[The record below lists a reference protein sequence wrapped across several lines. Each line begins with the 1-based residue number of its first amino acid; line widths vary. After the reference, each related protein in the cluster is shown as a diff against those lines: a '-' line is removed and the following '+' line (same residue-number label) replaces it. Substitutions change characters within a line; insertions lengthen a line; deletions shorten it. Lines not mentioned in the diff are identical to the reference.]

1 MAMLSNKTKSKI
13 FFWSVVSCIMLAA
26 ALAVVLRLYLS
37 GSGSAQPGRAVRIGR
52 MPIKTDNV
60 RLDNKSKKLYTE
72 SGGTRV
78 YYTINPK
85 LQSLAEE
92 LLIKYDPVV
101 GVIVGLE
108 PKSGAARVIA
118 VYSRK
123 RSDYF
128 KSHPYES
135 LLDPIARS
143 STYPMA
149 SIAKIV
155 TSSAA
160 IRAGLYEPESV
171 FDCNG
176 RAVTS
181 GGSVVDAV
189 GEMHGRITMSEAF
202 AKSCNSTFA
211 KIALK
216 VGREKLL
223 DEFERFQF
231 NNGIDFDLPLLES
244 TAAFED
250 NDYSLARSGAGYEGA
265 RMSPIHAALIAATIN
280 AGGVMPR
287 PFVIDEIEKNGRTV
301 YHGHPTV
308 VSQPITKK
316 QAELISSMFYGTV
329 HEQGGTA
336 FKGFYKG
343 GSYQAGNI
351 KVVGKTGS
359 LNGND
364 DNESYTWFVGYVE
377 SGDPGIAFATMILN
391 DGKWTIK
398 AASFTGQFFKT
409 IAYTNR

>member
-1 MAMLSNKTKSKI
+1 M
-13 FFWSVVSCIMLAA
+13 FFWSVVTCILLAT
-26 ALAVVLRLYLS
+26 ALAVVLRLYLGNS
-37 GSGSAQPGRAVRIGR
+37 GGAHPRRAVTIGR
-52 MPIKTDNV
+52 MPVKTDNV
-60 RLDNKSKKLYTE
+60 RHDKTAGKLYTE
-72 SGGTRV
+72 SGNTRV
-78 YYTINPK
+78 YYTIEPE
-85 LQSLAEE
+85 LQSLAEG
-92 LLIKYDPVV
+92 LLVKYDPVV
-101 GVIVGLE
+101 GVIVGLDPE
-108 PKSGAARVIA
+108 SGAARVIA

-123 RSDYF
+123 RSEYI

-155 TSSAA
+155 TSAAA
-160 IRAGLYEPESV
+160 IRAGIYTPDSV

-181 GGSVVDAV
+181 TGSVMDAV
-189 GEMHGRITMSEAF
+189 GEMHGEITMSDAF

-231 NNGIDFDLPLLES
+231 NNGINFDLPLLES
-244 TAAFED
+244 TASIGD
-250 NDYSLARSGAGYEGA
+250 SDYSLARSGAGYEGA
-265 RMSPIHAALIAATIN
+265 RMSPIHAAMIAAAISS
-280 AGGVMPR
+280 GGAMPR
-287 PFVIDEIEKNGRTV
+287 PYVIDSIVKDGRAV
-301 YHGHPTV
+301 YHGRPAV
-308 VSQPITKK
+308 AAQPVTLE
-316 QAELISSMFYGTV
+316 QASLIGSMFHGTV

-343 GSYQAGNI
+343 GSYQAGEI

-364 DNESYTWFVGYVE
+364 DSENYTWFVGYVE

-391 DGKWTIK
+391 DGRWNIK